1 MSTGVSRAVIMTNF
15 LLIAAGG
22 AIGAVSRHL
31 TGQWAL
37 RALGPE
43 WPYGT
48 FLINIAGGLL
58 MGVFIGWLSQAG
70 RADANA
76 LRAFFAVGIL
86 GGFTTF
92 SAFSLEVVL
101 LIERKQWLNA
111 FGYALGSVVLA
122 VLALFVGLLIA
133 RKVFS

>member
-1 MSTGVSRAVIMTNF
+1 MTNL

-31 TGQWAL
+31 TGQAFL
-37 RALGPE
+37 RMAGPD

-48 FLINIAGGLL
+48 FAVNVIGGLL
-58 MGVFIGWLSQAG
+58 MGGFIGWLAQAG
-70 RADANA
+70 RADANE

-92 SAFSLEVVL
+92 SAFSLDVVVM
-101 LIERKQWLNA
+101 IERRA
-111 FGYALGSVVLA
+111 YGDAIGYVLA
-122 VLALFVGLLIA
+122 SVILAILALFAGLMLA
-133 RKVFS
+133 RRVFT